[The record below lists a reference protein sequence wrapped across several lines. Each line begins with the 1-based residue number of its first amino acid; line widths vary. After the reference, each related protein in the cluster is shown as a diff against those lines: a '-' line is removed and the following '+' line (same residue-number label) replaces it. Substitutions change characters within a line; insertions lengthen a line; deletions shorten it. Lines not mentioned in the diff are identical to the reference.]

1 MSILQEIL
9 EWSKSLPDWES
20 DALHRLFMKKTL
32 AETDLEDLYTMLKAE
47 HGISD
52 IRGRKP
58 TRLTDEQVPAQPSSQ
73 NDVKLIALKNLCNVN
88 RIAPNQ
94 RLVFNRDG
102 MTIVYGDNG
111 SGKSGYSRVL
121 KRACRARYQ
130 GEDILPNAFL
140 PRSQIGTSEAVFEFE
155 SMGTVQE
162 FTWKDGQSAPHE
174 LSTLSVFD
182 SLCARSYLDDE
193 GEFSY
198 MPYGFGMLKGLADV
212 CAKLKEMTDKELS
225 SSSVDIADFADLNGD
240 TKVGK
245 LIGGLSYA
253 TKPEQVEAL
262 SVLSAEELSQM
273 AELESRL
280 NEGNPQEK
288 AQQLRLLSSRITR
301 AAQSI
306 TKNLT
311 AIDDQAV
318 SHLHTL
324 VSNYETAKMAAALA
338 AKGFIDDHSLLPGT
352 GGAAWKALFE
362 AARGFSIGAYT
373 DKKFPLLGPMDR
385 CPLCQQPLA
394 EGSERL
400 QRFEKFVQADT
411 EKTLSQ
417 RKQDLEEAFSALKT
431 QTGTFDIDS
440 ELYDELASC
449 DETLSADVHAF
460 EQALKA
466 RLVAMESAT
475 VSKQWDTIVTLPETP
490 GGRLGV
496 LAKKLAEDAQLLTE
510 LAGEEARKKAQSQ
523 LGELKARVRLAERKT
538 AVLKAIERLCLQK
551 KLKDCLPEVKT
562 NAISVK
568 STELIEKVISKEL
581 ADVLN
586 DEYKKLGVDRL
597 HVSPKSR
604 TDRGKGYNK
613 LVLDLPQ
620 AHSPGEILSEG
631 EQRAIALGSF
641 LAEIKI
647 SGNSNGII
655 FDDPVSSLDHRHRE
669 QVARRLVAEA
679 KDRQVIIFTHD
690 LYFMNLLIE
699 ESEKNGTPYLPESLS
714 SNHEGF
720 GIADVDIPFEGMN
733 TKKRVA
739 YLKNKQSASKKFF
752 ESDDVREY
760 KKETSELYR
769 ELRDAWERA
778 VEEVLFQ
785 SVVLRFRKSIETRR
799 LTGVVVT
806 EDDYATVDQWMKK
819 CSNYAHDQA
828 LLGGTEMPRPE
839 EVLDD
844 INALESWRAS
854 TDKRST
860 ALAKEHKAK
869 KVGE

>member
-9 EWSKSLPDWES
+9 EWSKNLPDWES
-20 DALHRLFMKKTL
+20 DALHRLFMKQTL
-32 AETDLEDLYTMLKAE
+32 TETDLEDLYAMLKAE

-52 IRGRKP
+52 IRERKP

-73 NDVKLIALKNLCNVN
+73 NDIKLIALKNLCNVN

-212 CAKLKEMTDKELS
+212 CTKLKEMTDKELS
-225 SSSVDIADFADLNGD
+225 SSSVDIADFADLSGD

-262 SVLSAEELSQM
+262 SVLNAGELSQM

-324 VSNYETAKMAAALA
+324 VSDYETAKMAAALA

-352 GGAAWKALFE
+352 GGAAWKVLFE
-362 AARGFSIGAYT
+362 AAREFSISAYP

-400 QRFEKFVQADT
+400 QRFEKFVQAGT
-411 EKTLSQ
+411 EKILGQ
-417 RKQDLEEAFSALKT
+417 RKQDLDDALSTLKT
-431 QTGTFDIDS
+431 QTIILDIDS
-440 ELYDELASC
+440 ELYAEMATYDG
-449 DETLSADVHAF
+449 TLTTDIHAF

-466 RLVAMESAT
+466 RLVALKSAS
-475 VSKQWDTIVTLPETP
+475 VSKQWDTFTALPETP
-490 GGRLGV
+490 VGRLDR
-496 LAKKLAEDAQLLTE
+496 LSKKLEEDAQRLTE
-510 LAGEEARKKAQSQ
+510 LVEEEARKKAQSQ
-523 LGELKARVRLAERKT
+523 LGEFKARVKLAERKT
-538 AVLKAIERLCLQK
+538 AVLKAVERFGLQK
-551 KLKDCLPEVKT
+551 KLKECLPDVKT

-568 STELIEKVISKEL
+568 STELIEKIISKDL
-581 ADVLN
+581 ADALN
-586 DEYKKLGVDRL
+586 NEYKKLGVDRL
-597 HVSPKSR
+597 HISLKSR

-620 AHSPGEILSEG
+620 AHSPSEILSEG

-647 SGNSNGII
+647 SGSSNGII

-669 QVARRLVAEA
+669 QVARRLVEEA

-699 ESEKNGTPYLPESLS
+699 ELGQCGTPYFAESLS
-714 SNHEGF
+714 SSHAGF
-720 GIADVDIPFEGMN
+720 GIADADIPFEGMN

-739 YLKNKQSASKKFF
+739 YLRNKQSAIRKLF
-752 ESDDVREY
+752 ESDDETEY

-785 SVVLRFRKSIETRR
+785 SVVLRFRKSIETQR
-799 LTGVVVT
+799 LAGVVVT
-806 EDDYATVDQWMKK
+806 EDDYATVDQWMTK

-828 LLGGTEMPRPE
+828 LLGGTEIPRPE
-839 EVLDD
+839 EVLAD
-844 INALESWRAS
+844 IDALEDWRVGIVMQS
-854 TDKRST
+854 E
-860 ALAKEHKAK
+860 ALKKQHKAAR
-869 KVGE
+869 V